1 MGAADKFVFGRIP
14 AALLSLGLTLA
25 CTTIDT
31 HTPPPADWPDLEV
44 LEHFVSHAT
53 MRDRCS
59 KYTSWY
65 TSPEA
70 CMEVNFAAG
79 TCELWFSAD
88 FPPQQFI
95 LEHERLHCT
104 GHDHQGDLVLAA
116 AWTLY
121 KAEVAS
127 AAIIAADAARVLT
140 R

>member
-1 MGAADKFVFGRIP
+1 MGAADKLMFGRIP
-14 AALLSLGLTLA
+14 AALLALGLTFG
-25 CTTIDT
+25 CTTIDM
-31 HTPPPADWPDLEV
+31 HTPPPPDWPDLEV
-44 LEHFVSHAT
+44 LEHFVPHAT
-53 MRDRCS
+53 MRDRCA

-65 TSPEA
+65 ASAEA

-104 GHDHQGDLVLAA
+104 GLDHEGGPVLAT
-116 AWTLY
+116 AWALY
-121 KAEVAS
+121 KAEAAS
-127 AAIIAADAARVLT
+127 AAILAAARVLT